1 MDLFRLINQPKAV
14 QLLVNTRPP
23 RLLRLKNQAKT
34 VPILVAI
41 LVPNLVAIL
50 VPIPVS
56 TRLLRLIN
64 QPKDFKAYNYFMD
77 TKFKKMSQVNFFP
90 SYSVYIIG
98 TDDGRV
104 KTISQILYSQYHIWD
119 FCALGTKSN
128 IFCKK
133 NPNTQTQRFIREG

>member
-1 MDLFRLINQPKAV
+1 MRLINQPKAV
-14 QLLVNTRPP
+14 QILVNTRPP
-23 RLLRLKNQAKT
+23 RLLRLKNQAKA
-34 VPILVAI
+34 VPILVAILVPNLVAI

-90 SYSVYIIG
+90 SYSAYI
-98 TDDGRV
+98 
-104 KTISQILYSQYHIWD
+104 
-119 FCALGTKSN
+119 
-128 IFCKK
+128 
-133 NPNTQTQRFIREG
+133 